1 MHIMTSKIEASK
13 YTHAQESYIVF
24 DAPQHARYNHPHF
37 HGVGT
42 FSTLPWCRNCSMLP
56 WLRNLLWSLHP
67 NMLNT
72 TLLTSTL
79 QDLFHTCTMQ
89 EPLSQNINVSKYLS
103 QDSIQRRSFSPDFFF
118 IIISKCQ
125 MFQNISLK
133 IQFDTN
139 RLVLIFI
146 SNVKCLKMSS
156 FFKLSL
162 LGFNLIALIQSKI
175 FKTTLIL

>member
-1 MHIMTSKIEASK
+1 M
-13 YTHAQESYIVF
+13 VF
-24 DAPQHARYNHPHF
+24 DAPQHAQYNYPHF

-42 FSTLPWCRNCSMLP
+42 FSTLHGVGTAPCFHGLGIFYGRCTLTCSVQPSSLPRCRTFSTLARCRNLFLKISM
-56 WLRNLLWSLHP
+56 
-67 NMLNT
+67 
-72 TLLTSTL
+72 
-79 QDLFHTCTMQ
+79 F
-89 EPLSQNINVSKYLS
+89 QNLS

-118 IIISKCQ
+118 FYFFIIIISKCQ

-133 IQFDTN
+133 IQFDAD

-162 LGFNLIALIQSKI
+162 LGFNLIALI
-175 FKTTLIL
+175 

>member
-1 MHIMTSKIEASK
+1 MFQDISLKI
-13 YTHAQESYIVF
+13 QFNDDRLVLI
-24 DAPQHARYNHPHF
+24 
-37 HGVGT
+37 
-42 FSTLPWCRNCSMLP
+42 
-56 WLRNLLWSLHP
+56 
-67 NMLNT
+67 
-72 TLLTSTL
+72 
-79 QDLFHTCTMQ
+79 
-89 EPLSQNINVSKYLS
+89 
-103 QDSIQRRSFSPDFFF
+103 FFF

-162 LGFNLIALIQSKI
+162 LGFNLIALI
-175 FKTTLIL
+175 